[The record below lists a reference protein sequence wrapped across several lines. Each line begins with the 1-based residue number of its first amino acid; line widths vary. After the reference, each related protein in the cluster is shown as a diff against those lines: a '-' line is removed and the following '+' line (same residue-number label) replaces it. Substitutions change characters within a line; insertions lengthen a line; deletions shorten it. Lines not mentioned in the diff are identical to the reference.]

1 MARRRNIPRD
11 IVATARRLVSQT
23 ADTVFIIEGDNG
35 DYRSM
40 FSARPDYLDDPE
52 FDAFDCK
59 VIAELGPDGS
69 FIH

>member
-1 MARRRNIPRD
+1 M
-11 IVATARRLVSQT
+11 SQT